1 MTTDIRLT
9 SYCFLAALTENN
21 NDLYNHVYVPICKRT
36 LSLYSLKGHT
46 AGKASDIQDL
56 IREEYGLNVPVVIVR
71 RLISSVLDSLS
82 KEQTARYNAKV
93 FEHGDS
99 FQLSDYSFMDLESKY
114 KKGQR
119 DVEKLQLS
127 YLNYLRQEQIE
138 DSETLQF
145 ADFLDKNK
153 RQVASFFRSGSNIEK
168 NEIDESYL
176 PHVQFLEYLNACD
189 DELFR
194 IAEQLYLGTIVAS
207 FLESE
212 ISLDATFEPNEV
224 YYLDTPIIL
233 RSLDLQKEE
242 DTKPALELLQLIR
255 NTGGTIKVL
264 SVTLDEIA
272 DIIST
277 AIDTYDSKT
286 PVTTVNEACIRLGKS
301 KSWLIGIQAKIEEHI
316 LKTLNVEKESIPEH
330 LLAKYAK
337 NPDVEALQETR
348 KKKGNALHDVA
359 AYMYVRDKRKGYI
372 SSYQKGQYWFF
383 SSNRDLLQFNKQRT
397 PASKIAEIAM
407 PDALTSLLWLK
418 DPAKLSDTIK
428 KVGLRELMATT
439 LHEEI
444 ASKELIA
451 EFATSI
457 SSIEDITAEDY
468 QILLSSVAHQS
479 AKRIAE
485 ISDLA
490 IRDKSLAAQAA
501 IDIVEKEKARISEHA
516 KMIKKAQDGR
526 RQVEKE
532 NSELTDR
539 LKSLEDENTRSKKEH
554 EQTRTELEKLSAQL
568 ESVQK
573 RQKTNRRI
581 VIWMIVCIASTAIV
595 ILLYKYWSSIWSR
608 IISVIASLGGL
619 WGFISMIINIIKSI
633 SLKK

>member
-82 KEQTARYNAKV
+82 KKQTSRHNAKV

-212 ISLDATFEPNEV
+212 ISLDATFESNEV

-255 NTGGTIKVL
+255 NTGGRIKVL

-316 LKTLNVEKESIPEH
+316 LETLNVEKESIPEH

-337 NPDVEALQETR
+337 SPDVEALQETR

-372 SSYQKGQYWFF
+372 SSYQKGQYWFV

-418 DPAKLSDTIK
+418 DPAKLSDTVK

-457 SSIEDITAEDY
+457 SSIEGITAEDY

-485 ISDLA
+485 ISELA

-516 KMIKKAQDGR
+516 QMIKKAQDGR

-581 VIWMIVCIASTAIV
+581 VIWMIVCIASAAIV

-608 IISVIASLGGL
+608 IISGIASLGGL